1 MYLERIEIVGFRGI
15 NRLSLTLD
23 ENTVLIGENAWG
35 KSSLLDAL
43 TLCLSPNTD
52 LYHFEPQDFY
62 FPPGDETAKERYL
75 QIIFVF
81 CESDVGHHNAPR
93 YRPLSSLW
101 QDGNDRFQRIYFRQE
116 GSFATMARCAL
127 GVRF

>member
-81 CESDVGHHNAPR
+81 CESDVGTIMRHAIGLCLLFGRMEMIVFNASISAKR
-93 YRPLSSLW
+93 
-101 QDGNDRFQRIYFRQE
+101 